1 MYNLIKVCL
10 YIKGN
15 LGKSLSIIL
24 STQQN
29 TALQDRVLH
38 IFRQLNQRIAF
49 TRERRIFS

>member
-15 LGKSLSIIL
+15 LGKSLSIII

-29 TALQDRVLH
+29 
-38 IFRQLNQRIAF
+38 IAGIGGAVHF
-49 TRERRIFS
+49 QAVKSKNSFYKRKENI